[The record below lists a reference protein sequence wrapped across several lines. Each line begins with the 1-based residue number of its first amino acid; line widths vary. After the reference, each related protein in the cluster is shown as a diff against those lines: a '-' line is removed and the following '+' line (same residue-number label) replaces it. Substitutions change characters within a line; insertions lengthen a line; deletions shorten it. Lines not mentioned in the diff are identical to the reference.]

1 MRVPIFLLAAALH
14 LPLLAASPAP
24 AIADFFDNPEFSGAK
39 LSPSGNYL
47 AVRMGGEG
55 KRDRLAVMTLS
66 TGSIKAISSF
76 TDADI
81 GRFEWVN
88 DERLALAATDRS
100 VGQGGVHLAA
110 GLYAINRDGSHFIQL
125 VSRDGSLGTRT
136 GRLLLPWNTY
146 MLEQQ
151 TKQDSDNIY
160 VVHSV
165 GSAGTL
171 DYRGLQLLNTM
182 TGRTTPFELPGA
194 TSSWLLD
201 HNGEPRLTAVTK
213 DDKKTILYRD
223 PALNQT
229 WRPLVTFNAHT
240 GGKGAFRPLTFGP
253 DGTLYVVANAG
264 KDKQAVYTFDPQT
277 GKMADKPLVQLEG
290 YDFRGELIMGKDK
303 LLGIRHLTESL
314 GTNWLDKDMQA
325 LQDHI
330 DEILPNTVNLLTP
343 PARPGS
349 PWLLV
354 EAYSDIFPL
363 RTMLYNSETKKLTAI
378 GASHPKIQPAQ
389 MAHRKLVHYTARD
402 GLDIPAWLTV
412 PQGAGKNLPLVML
425 VHGGPYMRGSSWG
438 WDAEAQFLASR
449 GYAVLQPEYRG
460 STGFGSRH
468 FHAGWKQWGLK
479 MQDDIADGARWA
491 IAQGVADSKRIC
503 IAGASYGGYATLMG
517 LVNDPDLY
525 KCGVDWIGVTD
536 INLMYDPGW
545 FTLDDTGD
553 EWKRYGMPVLIGD
566 QVKDAEQLKAT
577 SPLQQAARIRQP
589 LLLAYGGADLRVPLQ
604 HGTKFYNAVKQT
616 NTSVEWIEYEEEG
629 HGWVLPKNRIDFWGR
644 VEKFLD
650 KNIGSEQ

>member
-1 MRVPIFLLAAALH
+1 MRVPLFLLAAALH

-47 AVRMGGEG
+47 AVRMGGKG
-55 KRDRLAVMTLS
+55 QRDRLAVMTLG
-66 TGSIKAISSF
+66 TGEFKAISSF

-88 DERLALAATDRS
+88 DERLALTSTDRS
-100 VGQGGVHLAA
+100 VGQGSMHYAA

-146 MLEQQ
+146 MLEQK

-171 DYRGLQLLNTM
+171 DYRELQLLNTM
-182 TGRTTPFELPGA
+182 TGRMTPFELPGA
-194 TSSWLLD
+194 TTGWLLD

-223 PALNQT
+223 PALNQA
-229 WRPLVTFNAHT
+229 WRPLVTFHAYT
-240 GGKGAFRPLTFGP
+240 GGKDAFTPLTFGP

-264 KDKQAVYTFDPQT
+264 KDKQAVYPFDVKNN
-277 GKMADKPLVQLEG
+277 KMAEKPLVQLDG
-290 YDFRGELIMGKDK
+290 YDFHGELIMGTDK
-303 LLGIRHLTESL
+303 LLGIRHLTDSL

-325 LQDHI
+325 LQDHL
-330 DEILPNTVNLLTP
+330 DQILPNTVNLLTP

-363 RTMLYNSETKKLTAI
+363 RTMLYNSDTKQLTAI

-425 VHGGPYMRGSSWG
+425 VHGGPYSRGGSWG

-449 GYAVLQPEYRG
+449 GYAVLQPEFRG

-468 FHAGWKQWGLK
+468 FRAGWKQWGLK

-525 KCGVDWIGVTD
+525 RCGVDWIGVTD

-545 FTLDDTGD
+545 FTLDDTGE
-553 EWKRYGMPVLIGD
+553 EWKQYGMPALVGD
-566 QVKDAEQLKAT
+566 KVKDAEQLKAT
-577 SPLQQAARIRQP
+577 SPLLQAARIKQP
-589 LLLAYGGADLRVPLQ
+589 LLLAYGGADLRVPLE
-604 HGTKFYNAVKQT
+604 HGTRFYQAVKQT
-616 NTSVEWIEYEEEG
+616 NPGVEWIEYEEEG
-629 HGWVLPKNRIDFWGR
+629 HGWALPKNRIDFWGR

-650 KNIGSEQ
+650 KHIGTGQ